1 MTGGRKKNN
10 LLKRMTV
17 LTLTAF
23 HEVYLKQN
31 WLRQH
36 LISEPKSFCNDV
48 FFPSTDLMLRPSF
61 LRNKV
66 CEITRIVVAVI
77 EIQTEVIYL
86 SGQG

>member
-1 MTGGRKKNN
+1 
-10 LLKRMTV
+10 MTV

-31 WLRQH
+31 GLWKH

-48 FFPSTDLMLRPSF
+48 FFFSTDLMIRPSF
-61 LRNKV
+61 HRNKV
-66 CEITRIVVAVI
+66 CEITRIVVAVM
-77 EIQTEVIYL
+77 EIQTEVIYP